1 MALKSSD
8 PKENDK
14 ILKKKLFHHFGGF
27 RAPPKPPKT
36 LKRGGFRG
44 AGNPPKL
51 GREFFFKILLFS
63 LAYELSRTI
72 FIFDFQFQEVF

>member
-1 MALKSSD
+1 MKMALKSSD

-36 LKRGGFRG
+36 LKRGG
-44 AGNPPKL
+44 L
-51 GREFFFKILLFS
+51 GGPETPQNYGGIFLKNIIIFFGL
-63 LAYELSRTI
+63 
-72 FIFDFQFQEVF
+72 

>member
-14 ILKKKLFHHFGGF
+14 ILKKKLFHHFGWF
-27 RAPPKPPKT
+27 RAPPKPQKNPK
-36 LKRGGFRG
+36 KGGFRG

-51 GREFFFKILLFS
+51 GKFFFQNFI
-63 LAYELSRTI
+63 I
-72 FIFDFQFQEVF
+72 FFGL

>member
-14 ILKKKLFHHFGGF
+14 ILKKKIISSFWGVSGSLKT
-27 RAPPKPPKT
+27 PKNPK
-36 LKRGGFRG
+36 KGGFRG

-51 GREFFFKILLFS
+51 GEFFFQNFI
-63 LAYELSRTI
+63 I
-72 FIFDFQFQEVF
+72 FFGL